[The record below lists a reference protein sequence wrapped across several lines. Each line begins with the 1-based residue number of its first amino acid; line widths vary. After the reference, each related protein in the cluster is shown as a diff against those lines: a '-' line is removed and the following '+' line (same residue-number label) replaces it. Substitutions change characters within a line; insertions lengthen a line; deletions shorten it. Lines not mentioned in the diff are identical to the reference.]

1 MDLLLIATYVA
12 ICVVIFKIFK
22 IPLNKWTVPTA
33 VLGGILIIGALLML
47 MNYNHPYSE
56 TVRQYYVTTPIISEV
71 RGRVVEVP
79 VAPNSPVRKGDV
91 LFRIDAKPF
100 EDAVQGIEGELE
112 IGRAHV

>member
-71 RGRVVEVP
+71 RGRVVEVHSL
-79 VAPNSPVRKGDV
+79 VTAEEAGCRGIRTHYSRIHSPVLYR
-91 LFRIDAKPF
+91 LS
-100 EDAVQGIEGELE
+100 
-112 IGRAHV
+112 